1 MAGGAAMG
9 APLLLG
15 AAGLSVASGI
25 MNFSS
30 GMGQAEQMKTQ
41 IDAEKLAARE
51 KAVAL
56 REQLKSTLAT
66 QTAMYGARGVDSLGT
81 PQTVANATTAQ
92 TDRDLLTNKTNREMS
107 LSGLRFGRDQTR
119 IGAWSGLFS
128 SLANAGLMAGSVGTT
143 PKPPAAPASTGYSGF
158 SSGMLRRGGT

>member
-66 QTAMYGARGVDSLGT
+66 QTAMYGARGVALDGT
-81 PQTVANATTAQ
+81 PMTIANASFAQ
-92 TDRDLLTNKTNREMS
+92 TDSDLLTNKTNLGMT
-107 LSGLRFGRDQTR
+107 LAGLRSSRDQAR

-128 SLANAGLMAGSVGTT
+128 SIANAGLMAGSIGT
-143 PKPPAAPASTGYSGF
+143 KPIPTPASTPKMAYTYLGID
-158 SSGMLRRGGT
+158 